1 MARMK
6 RGMVLRICGDIRGG
20 TLGGGL
26 VSGLLRRRSVEGGS
40 MG

>member
-20 TLGGGL
+20 TLWAY
-26 VSGLLRRRSVEGGS
+26 VSGLLRRRSVDGGS